1 MSDQVITLEKKDVD
15 ALVSKLGD
23 SANQKI
29 NELFAKAE
37 QGNKEALSE
46 VKEMVKEIST
56 IEGKSIGE
64 YVKALQDHTNKLE
77 ASQKALSEVQ
87 TKGLGFDELL
97 RKDVG
102 SQLDNMQKSVKD
114 RRGSEFEM
122 KAVGDITITDNL
134 GAGVV
139 QPLYLQGITGIQKRR
154 PSIYD
159 LLNKIP
165 WASDTVHYVE
175 NSGSEGTIAS
185 RVESATSL
193 STNRDSYSRFPQVD
207 YDFVKRTMTLSK
219 IPARAKVSV
228 EMVENADNVVSFIRN
243 ELLLDLMLKLDTDIL
258 KGDGEATIGTMKGLQ
273 HADHYTNAAIPGDFT
288 LPSGITP
295 TNVHVL
301 RAIITQS
308 INAYMNP
315 TAIIMHPTDVMEMDL
330 AVDKNGQFL
339 IAPFTGRDNS
349 VVKGVPV
356 YESATLTAGTF
367 HVIDGS
373 KIGLYLQRGL
383 NLRTLDQNGYDA
395 EYDLMTMIASVKAGV
410 LVKNNHKAANIYGNF
425 ATLIAAMTASAS

>member
-1 MSDQVITLEKKDVD
+1 MSEQVITLEKKDLD

-23 SANQKI
+23 SANEKI
-29 NELFAKAE
+29 NDLFSKAE
-37 QGNKEALSE
+37 QGSKDALKE

-64 YVKALQDHTNKLE
+64 YSKAMQDHINKLE
-77 ASQKALSEVQ
+77 EAQKAMNQANV
-87 TKGLGFDELL
+87 KGLGFDELL
-97 RKDVG
+97 RKEVQA
-102 SQLDNMQKSVKD
+102 QLGNIQKSVKE
-114 RRGSEFEM
+114 RRGSEFEL
-122 KAVGDITITDNL
+122 KAVGDTTITDNL

-139 QPLYLQGITGIQKRR
+139 QHLYLPGITGIPKRR

-165 WASDTVHYVE
+165 WATDTVPYVE

-193 STNRDSYSRFPQVD
+193 AGNRDAYSRFPQVD
-207 YDFVKRTMTLSK
+207 YDFVKRTMILSK

-273 HADHYTNAAIPGDFT
+273 HADHYTAAAIPGNYT
-288 LPSGITP
+288 LPSGIIP

-308 INAYMNP
+308 LNAYMNP
-315 TAIIMHPTDVMEMDL
+315 TGIIMHPTDVMEMDL

-339 IAPFTGRDNS
+339 LAPFTGRDNS

-373 KIGLYLQRGL
+373 KIGLYVQRGL